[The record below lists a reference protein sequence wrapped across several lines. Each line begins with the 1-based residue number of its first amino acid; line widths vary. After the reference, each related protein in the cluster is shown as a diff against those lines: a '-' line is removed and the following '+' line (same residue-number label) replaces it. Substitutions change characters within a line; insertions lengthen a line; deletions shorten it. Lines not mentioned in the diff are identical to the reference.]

1 LVASGQ
7 QKNRQIT
14 RDHISAQAFQDIET
28 IQFEHVNVRSGQCRS
43 WRKVTPNWA
52 EKIVV
57 QIVAISLSQP
67 IRNYREVP

>member
-14 RDHISAQAFQDIET
+14 CDHISAQPFQDIEA
-28 IQFEHVNVRSGQCRS
+28 IQFEHVSSGQCRS
-43 WRKVTPNWA
+43 WRKVTPKWA

>member
-7 QKNRQIT
+7 QKNRQIAC
-14 RDHISAQAFQDIET
+14 DHISAQPFQDIET

-57 QIVAISLSQP
+57 
-67 IRNYREVP
+67 